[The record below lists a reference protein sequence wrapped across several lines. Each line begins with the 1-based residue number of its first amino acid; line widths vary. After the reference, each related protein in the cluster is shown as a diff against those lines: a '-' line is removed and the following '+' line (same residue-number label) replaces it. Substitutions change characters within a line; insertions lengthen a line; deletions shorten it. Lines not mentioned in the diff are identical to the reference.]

1 LARILVIED
10 VAAVLLSIRIIVA
23 GAGHEVT
30 CAADGKQGLRLLAA
44 QPFDLVISD
53 IWMPVLSG
61 KEVIAQGR
69 KLAPGAKFLAITGG
83 NPNSGAPPERDD
95 PILGSSGAGSNI
107 GADAVL
113 YKPFEKADLLG
124 AIKTLLGAAHG

>member
-1 LARILVIED
+1 LARILVIDD

-23 GAGHEVT
+23 GAGHEVA
-30 CAADGKQGLRLLAA
+30 CAADGEQGLRLLAG

-53 IWMPVLSG
+53 IWMPAVSG
-61 KEVIAQGR
+61 RQVIAQGR
-69 KLAPGAKFLAITGG
+69 RLAPRTKFLAITGG
-83 NPNSGAPPERDD
+83 NPNSGPPPEGDEGN
-95 PILGSSGAGSNI
+95 LAGNAGGTI

-113 YKPFEKADLLG
+113 YKPFEKTDLLG